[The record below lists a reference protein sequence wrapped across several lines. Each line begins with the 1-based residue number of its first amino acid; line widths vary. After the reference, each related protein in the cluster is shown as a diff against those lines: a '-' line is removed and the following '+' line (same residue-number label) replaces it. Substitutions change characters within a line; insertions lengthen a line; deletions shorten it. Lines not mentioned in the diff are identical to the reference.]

1 MNTPETMDKDFS
13 AAPAAVEGSTRISA
27 EEERH
32 LASAWRHRGQRGAR
46 DRLVTANLGLVV
58 AIARRYKNSG
68 VPLDELIAEGNLGL
82 LRAVD
87 GFDPGCGSR
96 FSTYASYWIRQ
107 GISRAFA
114 ASTPRGRLNSRDR
127 RDVNTLD
134 AAARRHYIEHGDMPT
149 VAELAETLGWPRS
162 KVEAFRAMSVRF
174 ARPASLDQPRNAES
188 GPMPHPSA
196 PAPAPRVERS
206 ESVTKVGRLLE
217 LLSPEE
223 RAAVELR
230 FGLNGIEPQSLE
242 VIAKS
247 LSRSPRQARL
257 ALRTAMAKLA
267 RRGSALVAQDD
278 REGVERE

>member
-1 MNTPETMDKDFS
+1 MTT
-13 AAPAAVEGSTRISA
+13 APTIEMEAKTTRISA
-27 EEERH
+27 EEEKH
-32 LASAWRHRGQRGAR
+32 LASAWRHRGQLGAR

-127 RDVNTLD
+127 RDVNQLD
-134 AAARRHYIEHGDMPT
+134 AAARRHYLEHGVMPT
-149 VAELAETLGWPRS
+149 VAELAEELGWPRS
-162 KVEAFRAMSVRF
+162 KVEAFSAMSVRF
-174 ARPASLDQPRNAES
+174 ARPASLDQPRNDDAA
-188 GPMPHPSA
+188 PMPHPSA
-196 PAPAPRVERS
+196 PAPAPKADRS
-206 ESVTKVGRLLE
+206 ESVTRVDRLLE
-217 LLSPEE
+217 MLSPDE

-230 FGLNGIEPQSLE
+230 FGLHGIEPQSLE

-247 LSRSPRQARL
+247 LSRSPRQTRL
-257 ALRTAMAKLA
+257 SLRTAMAKLA
-267 RRGSALVAQDD
+267 RRGSALAIEEQRELAQ
-278 REGVERE
+278 RE

>member
-1 MNTPETMDKDFS
+1 MSTTATMDTQ
-13 AAPAAVEGSTRISA
+13 APATPADGSSRITA
-27 EEERH
+27 EEERR
-32 LASAWRHRGQRGAR
+32 LASAWRHRGQLGAR

-127 RDVNTLD
+127 RDVNQLD
-134 AAARRHYIEHGDMPT
+134 AAARRHYIEHGGMPT
-149 VAELAETLGWPRS
+149 VAELAETLGWARS
-162 KVEAFRAMSVRF
+162 KVEAVRAMSVRF
-174 ARPASLDQPRNAES
+174 ARPASLDQPRNDDSA
-188 GPMPHPSA
+188 PMPMPSA
-196 PAPAPRVERS
+196 PTQAPRADRT
-206 ESVTKVGRLLE
+206 ESMTRVDKLLE
-217 LLSPEE
+217 MLSPDE

-230 FGLNGIEPQSLE
+230 FGLHGIEPQSLE
-242 VIAKS
+242 AIAES

-267 RRGSALVAQDD
+267 RRGSALAVEERRQDD
-278 REGVERE
+278 ERE